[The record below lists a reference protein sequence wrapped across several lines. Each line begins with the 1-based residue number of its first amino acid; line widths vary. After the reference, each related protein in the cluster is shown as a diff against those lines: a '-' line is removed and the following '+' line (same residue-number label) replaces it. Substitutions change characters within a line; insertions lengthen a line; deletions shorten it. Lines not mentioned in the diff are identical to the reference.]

1 MHKEESTLDL
11 GTIKIHKNVIASI
24 ASLAALEIEGV
35 KKIGKNFKMG
45 LWEMVGRRSYSSV
58 KVMFEKNDEVCVE
71 LPLVIRYNFNVPEVA
86 NKVQENV
93 RNALEKMT
101 NLTVRN
107 INVAVQ
113 GIEKDEAASRQS

>member
-35 KKIGKNFKMG
+35 RKIGKDFKMG

-113 GIEKDEAASRQS
+113 GIEKDEASSRQS

>member
-35 KKIGKNFKMG
+35 RKIGKDFKMG
-45 LWEMVGRRSYSSV
+45 LWEMAGRRSYSSV

-71 LPLVIRYNFNVPEVA
+71 LPLVIRYNFNVLEVA

-93 RNALEKMT
+93 RNALERMT

-113 GIEKDEAASRQS
+113 GIEKDEASSRQS

>member
-35 KKIGKNFKMG
+35 RKIGKNFKMG

-113 GIEKDEAASRQS
+113 GIEKDEASSRQS

>member
-1 MHKEESTLDL
+1 MHREESSLDL

-24 ASLAALEIEGV
+24 ASLAATEIDGV
-35 KKIGKNFKMG
+35 RKIGKDFKMG
-45 LWEMVGRRSYSSV
+45 LWELIGKKSYSSI
-58 KVMFEKNDEVCVE
+58 KVLIDKNDEVRVE
-71 LPLVIRYNFNVPEVA
+71 LPLVVKYNYNVPEVA

-113 GIEKDEAASRQS
+113 GIEKDDSSGRHD

>member
-35 KKIGKNFKMG
+35 RKIGKDFKMG

>member
-35 KKIGKNFKMG
+35 RKIGKNFKMG

>member
-1 MHKEESTLDL
+1 
-11 GTIKIHKNVIASI
+11 VIASI

-35 KKIGKNFKMG
+35 RKIGKDFKMG
-45 LWEMVGRRSYSSV
+45 FWEMVGRRSYSSV

>member
-1 MHKEESTLDL
+1 MHREESTLDL

-35 KKIGKNFKMG
+35 KKIGKDFKMG
-45 LWEMVGRRSYSSV
+45 VWEILGRKSYSSI
-58 KVMFEKNDEVCVE
+58 KVMFEKNDEVSVE
-71 LPLVIRYNFNVPEVA
+71 LPLVIKYNFNVPEVA
-86 NKVQENV
+86 NKVQESV

-113 GIEKDEAASRQS
+113 GIEKDEASSRQS

>member
-1 MHKEESTLDL
+1 
-11 GTIKIHKNVIASI
+11 
-24 ASLAALEIEGV
+24 
-35 KKIGKNFKMG
+35 MG

>member
-1 MHKEESTLDL
+1 MHKEESSLDL

-24 ASLAALEIEGV
+24 ASLAATEIDGV
-35 KKIGKNFKMG
+35 KKIGKDFKMG
-45 LWEMVGRRSYSSV
+45 FCELIGKKTYSSI
-58 KVMFEKNDEVCVE
+58 KVLIDKNDEVRVE
-71 LPLVIRYNFNVPEVA
+71 LPIVVKYNYNVPEIA

-113 GIEKDEAASRQS
+113 GIERDDISGRRE